1 MCNCCC
7 YRELYAKAAKE
18 RDELRKANKVLHT
31 TVDHLVRALA
41 EEMAEKIKQEGR

>member
-18 RDELRKANKVLHT
+18 RDALRKENKVLHT
-31 TVDHLVRALA
+31 TVDHLVWALA
-41 EEMAEKIKQEGR
+41 EEMAEKLKKEAV